1 MPVSLKKLVD
11 TKLLQKKITPD
22 DAREVLDRVNAD
34 KKFAKTEVE
43 QLKRLTALP
52 GSRFEKRDEYIPSPY
67 DPEDGVTIK
76 ADPKKWLENTV
87 QLATATLTVKS
98 SIPEL
103 AVKLS
108 SPKEF
113 EVEDFGSHLAR
124 TLDLTVSGKTASKAG
139 TIDFTYGTRNIKV
152 EVKEGE
158 PLTKIMNK
166 LESAIMKKEGSISV
180 DGWYDEKKA
189 GKQTIKIEVL

>member
-22 DAREVLDRVNAD
+22 DARDVLERVKAD
-34 KKFAKTEVE
+34 KKFSKTEVE

-52 GSRFEKRDEYIPSPY
+52 AARFEKRDEYIPNPN

-87 QLATATLTVKS
+87 QLATASLSIKS
-98 SIPEL
+98 TIPEL
-103 AVKLS
+103 SVKLS
-108 SPKEF
+108 STKEF
-113 EVEDFGSHLAR
+113 EFEDFGSHLAR
-124 TLDLTVSGKTASKAG
+124 TLDFTVGGKTASKAG
-139 TIDFTYGTRNIKV
+139 TIDFTYGSRTIKV

-158 PLTKIMNK
+158 PLAKIMNK

-180 DGWYDEKKA
+180 EGGFGESKS

>member
-11 TKLLQKKITPD
+11 TKLAQKKITPD
-22 DAREVLDRVNAD
+22 DAREVLGRVNAD
-34 KKFAKTEVE
+34 KKFDKTEVA

-52 GSRFEKRDEYIPSPY
+52 PSRFEKRDEYIPNPS

-76 ADPKKWLENTV
+76 ADPKKWLESTV
-87 QLATATLTVKS
+87 LLATARLSVKS
-98 SIPEL
+98 TIPEL

-124 TLDLTVSGKTASKAG
+124 TPDVTVHGKAASKDG
-139 TIDFTYGTRNIKV
+139 TIDFTYGNRNIKV
-152 EVKEGE
+152 DVKKGE
-158 PLTKIMNK
+158 SLTKVMNA
-166 LESAIMKKEGSISV
+166 LEAAIMRKEGSSSV
-180 DGWYDEKKA
+180 EGFYDENKA
-189 GKQTIKIEVL
+189 GKQTVKIEVL

>member
-22 DAREVLDRVNAD
+22 DAREVLERVNAD
-34 KKFAKTEVE
+34 KKFAKTEVA

-52 GSRFEKRDEYIPSPY
+52 SSRFEKKDEFIPSPY
-67 DPEDGVTIK
+67 DAEDGVTIK
-76 ADPKKWLENTV
+76 ADPKKWLESTI

-98 SIPEL
+98 TIPEL

-124 TLDLTVSGKTASKAG
+124 SLDLTVSGKTASKAG
-139 TIDFTYGTRNIKV
+139 TIDFTYGNRNIKV
-152 EVKEGE
+152 EVKQGE
-158 PLTKIMNK
+158 SLARVMNK
-166 LESAIMKKEGSISV
+166 LESAIMRKEGSISV
-180 DGWYDEKKA
+180 QGWYDENKA
-189 GKQTIKIEVL
+189 SKQTIKIEVL

>member
-1 MPVSLKKLVD
+1 MPVTLKKLVD

-22 DAREVLDRVNAD
+22 DARDVLERVKAD
-34 KKFAKTEVE
+34 KKFSKTEVE
-43 QLKRLTALP
+43 QLKRLTSLP
-52 GSRFEKRDEYIPSPY
+52 AARFEKRDEYIPNPN

-87 QLATATLTVKS
+87 QLATASLTVKS

-103 AVKLS
+103 SVKLS
-108 SPKEF
+108 STKEF
-113 EVEDFGSHLAR
+113 EFEDFGSHLAR
-124 TLDLTVSGKTASKAG
+124 TLDFS
-139 TIDFTYGTRNIKV
+139 YGSRNLKV

-158 PLTKIMNK
+158 PLAKILNK
-166 LESAIMKKEGSISV
+166 LESAIIKKEGSISV
-180 DGWYDEKKA
+180 EGWYDESKS